1 MHLLRLVLLSSI
13 LISPTSGLIA
23 QQNLNLDVFK
33 RDSRIFEGILDE
45 VLKQSFSDFSIA
57 SEPQASYLP
66 GYGAVTTF
74 YLKINRLTIRTPFGS
89 IERPR
94 TASSQTKQEQV
105 RTVKETMMEALANY
119 GGTLKG
125 LKPHEQISIS
135 ARIED
140 RNELDPSRNEIVIVL
155 TVTRDDVEL
164 YNMKK
169 ITLDDFKARV
179 RIIEY

>member
-1 MHLLRLVLLSSI
+1 MRLFKLFVLGSI
-13 LISPTSGLIA
+13 LFSLSNGPVA
-23 QQNLNLDVFK
+23 QQNMNLDVFK
-33 RDSRIFEGILDE
+33 RDSRIFEGILAE

-57 SEPQASYLP
+57 SEPQASYLQ
-66 GYGAVTTF
+66 GYGVVTTF

-94 TASSQTKQEQV
+94 TASSQTKQEQI
-105 RTVKETMMEALANY
+105 RTVKETMMEALADY

-125 LKPHEQISIS
+125 LNPDDHISIS

-140 RNELDPSRNEIVIVL
+140 RNELDPSRNQSVIVL

-169 ITLDDFKARV
+169 ITLEDFKERV
-179 RIIEY
+179 RILEY